1 MSTLSN
7 IKVSVQTEDFDL
19 NKELSE
25 MPDNTSTGAI
35 VSFIGKVRDLD
46 NNTLSKMTLEHYPG
60 MTERSLLSITE
71 DACKKWD
78 LHDVVIIHRIGS
90 LLVGDNIVLVIINS
104 RHRKNAFNACE
115 FIMDYLKT
123 SAPFWKKEETPISNS
138 WVSSN
143 QKDYDALLKWK

>member
-25 MPDNTSTGAI
+25 MPDNASTGAI

-78 LHDVVIIHRIGS
+78 LHDIVIIHRIGS

-123 SAPFWKKEETPISNS
+123 SAPFWKKEETPTSNS
-138 WVSSN
+138 WVTSN
-143 QKDYDALLKWK
+143 QKDYNALSKWK

>member
-123 SAPFWKKEETPISNS
+123 SAPFWKKEETPTSNS

>member
-90 LLVGDNIVLVIINS
+90 LLAGDNIVLVIINS

-123 SAPFWKKEETPISNS
+123 SAPFWKKEETPTSNS

>member
-25 MPDNTSTGAI
+25 MPDNSSTGAI

-78 LHDVVIIHRIGS
+78 LHDIVIIHRIGS

-123 SAPFWKKEETPISNS
+123 SAPFWKKEETPTSNS
-138 WVSSN
+138 WVTSN
-143 QKDYDALLKWK
+143 QKDYNALSKWK